1 MVKYQ
6 HFDTLA
12 RMGYRKDIQI
22 LRGVAVL
29 LVVLFHLS
37 AFKSGFLGVDV
48 FFVISG
54 YLMAVMYT
62 PGSDFIARRARRLLP
77 AYFATIAATLLV
89 AALVTTPN
97 DYRQV
102 AEQSLFAT
110 AFVPNVGFWLQ
121 ESYFDKSAF
130 KPLLHLWS
138 LGVEIQ
144 FYLLVPVLAW
154 TINRWR
160 ASFWLILIGS
170 ALFCFAVVEVS
181 PKTSFFWMP
190 LRLWEFLLGFGVA
203 RYYQGPRRGW
213 IGLLAAIALLCIPLL
228 PVDAANHPGAIA
240 ALICLATAAVLAF
253 GMPARVEAIGTP
265 LEMLGSASYSVYLAH
280 FPVITLLAYEPFE
293 GTRLEARPLV
303 YAVVII
309 ASLMLYKL
317 VERPFRKRAAWIPF
331 AALSIPALCAAGFAV
346 QRLTVPAEQ
355 MPIYQALEDRGPYRC
370 GKLNRLLNPLADY
383 CVLTNVENPTG
394 RVLLAGNS
402 FADSIKSTFA
412 SAAEAQG
419 VEVLFP
425 VDPDTLEP
433 IADAIVLHYSAS
445 GIDSAKIERL
455 VSSGPRVS
463 LIMPVP
469 TWEDSVPKLLA
480 RGERPKRTLSDYQ
493 KAHEPILSQLRA
505 IQGLEIY
512 EPAEILCD
520 PQCAVLS
527 ENGKPLYFDHGHLTL
542 TGSET
547 LRPLFDEIL
556 RSVVTKNAPA
566 TSSPI
571 VDKIRIVERR
581 QRNVRRAR
589 ADDPALSR

>member
-1 MVKYQ
+1 
-6 HFDTLA
+6 
-12 RMGYRKDIQI
+12 MGYRKDIQI
-22 LRGVAVL
+22 LRGIAVL
-29 LVVLFHLS
+29 LVVLFHFGFP
-37 AFKSGFLGVDV
+37 AFRSGFLGVDV

-62 PGSDFIARRARRLLP
+62 PDSDFLSRRARRLLP

-89 AALVTTPN
+89 SIAVTTPN
-97 DYRQV
+97 DFRQV
-102 AEQSLFAT
+102 AEQSIFAT
-110 AFVPNVGFWLQ
+110 AFVPNVSFWLQ
-121 ESYFDKSAF
+121 ESYFDKGTF

-144 FYLLVPVLAW
+144 FYLLVPALSWAF
-154 TINRWR
+154 NRWR
-160 ASFWLILIGS
+160 ASFALILIGS
-170 ALFCFAVVEVS
+170 AALCFVVVQVS

-203 RYYQGPRRGW
+203 RFYRGPRRARV
-213 IGLLAAIALLCIPLL
+213 GLLASVILLCIPLF
-228 PVDAANHPGAIA
+228 PVDTADHPGSMA

-253 GMPARVEAIGTP
+253 GIPARIEAIGTP
-265 LEMLGSASYSVYLAH
+265 LEKLGSASYSVYLAH

-293 GTRLEARPLV
+293 GTRMETTPLV
-303 YAVVII
+303 CTLVLA
-309 ASLMLYKL
+309 ASVLLYKL
-317 VERPFRKRAAWIPF
+317 VEQPFRTRAAWLPF
-331 AALSIPALCAAGFAV
+331 AAAGIPALCIAGFAV
-346 QRLTVPAEQ
+346 QSITVPAAQ

-370 GKLNRLLNPLADY
+370 GKLNRLLNPTAKY
-383 CVLTNVENPTG
+383 CVLTDVENPTA

-455 VSSGPRVS
+455 VSSGVRVS

-469 TWEDSVPKLLA
+469 TWKDSVPKLLA
-480 RGERPKRTLSDYQ
+480 QGELPKQSLPDYR
-493 KAHEPILSQLRA
+493 KAHESIMAELKA
-505 IQGLEIY
+505 IPGLEVY
-512 EPAEILCD
+512 QPADILCA
-520 PQCAVLS
+520 PECAVMS
-527 ENGKPLYFDHGHLTL
+527 EGKPLYFDHGHLTL
-542 TGSET
+542 TGSEK

-581 QRNVRRAR
+581 ERNVHRAR